1 MELVY
6 RGYPQKYEKEPY
18 RIYNRDVP
26 QTLPE
31 EWDER
36 RRIQAEYEYVR
47 GLYPLNMKNW
57 QRFVEEEFDREDC
70 PNSAIYDEWPDREW
84 LYGMRSRILN
94 NAGEQGRVTNED
106 AVMIMI
112 LHEMLRRRGKNNMPF
127 RRQ

>member
-18 RIYNRDVP
+18 RIDNRDAR

-31 EWDER
+31 EWDAR
-36 RRIQAEYEYVR
+36 RRTQAEYEYAR

-57 QRFVEEEFDREDC
+57 QRFVEEEFDREDG

-112 LHEMLRRRGKNNMPF
+112 LHEMLRRRGKNNMPL

>member
-18 RIYNRDVP
+18 QIDNSDVP
-26 QTLPE
+26 QTLPA

-57 QRFVEEEFDREDC
+57 QRFVEEAFDREDG

-112 LHEMLRRRGKNNMPF
+112 LHEMLRRRGKNNMPL

>member
-1 MELVY
+1 MELMY

-18 RIYNRDVP
+18 QIDNSDVP
-26 QTLPE
+26 QTLPA

-57 QRFVEEEFDREDC
+57 QRFVEEEFDREDG
-70 PNSAIYDEWPDREW
+70 PDSAIYDEWPDREW
-84 LYGMRSRILN
+84 LYGMRSRIMKT
-94 NAGEQGRVTNED
+94 AGEQGRVTNED

-112 LHEMLRRRGKNNMPF
+112 LHEMLRRRGRNNMPL

>member
-18 RIYNRDVP
+18 RIYNRDVQ

-36 RRIQAEYEYVR
+36 RRTQAEYEYAR

-57 QRFVEEEFDREDC
+57 QRFVEEEFDREDG

-112 LHEMLRRRGKNNMPF
+112 LHEMLRRRGKNNMPL

>member
-18 RIYNRDVP
+18 QIDNSDVP
-26 QTLPE
+26 QILPS

-36 RRIQAEYEYVR
+36 RRAQAEYEYAR

-57 QRFVEEEFDREDC
+57 QRFVEEEFDREDG
-70 PNSAIYDEWPDREW
+70 PDSAIYDEWPDREW

>member
-18 RIYNRDVP
+18 RIDNRDARQP
-26 QTLPE
+26 LPE

-36 RRIQAEYEYVR
+36 RRTQAEYEYAR

-57 QRFVEEEFDREDC
+57 QRFVEEEFDREDG

-84 LYGMRSRILN
+84 LDGMRSRILI

-112 LHEMLRRRGKNNMPF
+112 LHEMLRRRGRNNMPL

>member
-18 RIYNRDVP
+18 QIDNRDVS
-26 QTLPE
+26 QTLPA

-57 QRFVEEEFDREDC
+57 QRFVEEEFDREEGPD
-70 PNSAIYDEWPDREW
+70 SAIYDEWPDREW
-84 LYGMRSRILN
+84 LYGMRSRIMKT
-94 NAGEQGRVTNED
+94 AGEQGRVTNED

-112 LHEMLRRRGKNNMPF
+112 LHEMLRRRGKNNMPL

>member
-18 RIYNRDVP
+18 QIDNSDVP
-26 QTLPE
+26 QTLPA

-36 RRIQAEYEYVR
+36 RRAQAEYEYAR

-57 QRFVEEEFDREDC
+57 QRFVEEEFDREDG
-70 PNSAIYDEWPDREW
+70 PDSAIYDEWPDREW
-84 LYGMRSRILN
+84 LYGMRSRIMKT
-94 NAGEQGRVTNED
+94 AGEQGRVTNED

-112 LHEMLRRRGKNNMPF
+112 LHEMLRRRGRNNMPL

>member
-18 RIYNRDVP
+18 QIDNSDVP
-26 QTLPE
+26 QTLPA

-57 QRFVEEEFDREDC
+57 QRFVEEEFDREDG
-70 PNSAIYDEWPDREW
+70 PDSAIYDEWPDREW
-84 LYGMRSRILN
+84 LYGMRSRIMKT
-94 NAGEQGRVTNED
+94 AGEQGRVTNED

>member
-1 MELVY
+1 MELMY

-18 RIYNRDVP
+18 RIYNRDVQ

-36 RRIQAEYEYVR
+36 RRTQAEYEYAR

-57 QRFVEEEFDREDC
+57 QRFVEEEFDREDG

-112 LHEMLRRRGKNNMPF
+112 LHEMLRRRGKNNMPL

>member
-18 RIYNRDVP
+18 QIDNSDVP
-26 QTLPE
+26 QTLPA

-57 QRFVEEEFDREDC
+57 QRFVEEEFDREDG
-70 PNSAIYDEWPDREW
+70 PDSAIYDEWPDREW
-84 LYGMRSRILN
+84 LYRMRSRIMKT
-94 NAGEQGRVTNED
+94 AGGQGRVTNED

-112 LHEMLRRRGKNNMPF
+112 LHEMLRRRGRNNMPWE
-127 RRQ
+127 RQ

>member
-18 RIYNRDVP
+18 RIYNREFQQDLSV
-26 QTLPE
+26 
-31 EWDER
+31 EWDDR
-36 RRIQAEYEYVR
+36 RRLQAEYEYVR

-57 QRFVEEEFDREDC
+57 QRFVEEEFDREDG

-84 LYGMRSRILN
+84 LYGMRSRIMR
-94 NAGEQGRVTNED
+94 NAGEQGRMTNED
-106 AVMIMI
+106 VVLVMI
-112 LHEMLRRRGKNNMPF
+112 LHEMLRRRGRNNMPF

>member
-18 RIYNRDVP
+18 QIDNSDVP

-31 EWDER
+31 AWDER
-36 RRIQAEYEYVR
+36 RRTQAEYEYAR

-57 QRFVEEEFDREDC
+57 QRFVEEEFDREDG

-84 LYGMRSRILN
+84 LYGMRGRILK
-94 NAGEQGRVTNED
+94 NAGEQGSVTNED

-112 LHEMLRRRGKNNMPF
+112 LHEMLRRRGRNNMPWE
-127 RRQ
+127 RQ

>member
-18 RIYNRDVP
+18 RIYNRDVQ

-36 RRIQAEYEYVR
+36 RRTQAEYEYAR

-57 QRFVEEEFDREDC
+57 QRFVEEEFDREDG

-112 LHEMLRRRGKNNMPF
+112 LHEMLRRRGRNNMPLG
-127 RRQ
+127 RQ

>member
-18 RIYNRDVP
+18 QIDNSDVP
-26 QTLPE
+26 QILPS

-36 RRIQAEYEYVR
+36 RRAQAEYEYAR

-57 QRFVEEEFDREDC
+57 QRFVEAEFDRVDG
-70 PNSAIYDEWPDREW
+70 PDSAIYDEWPDREW
-84 LYGMRSRILN
+84 LYGMRSRIMKT
-94 NAGEQGRVTNED
+94 AGEQGRVTNED

-112 LHEMLRRRGKNNMPF
+112 LHEMLRRRGRNNMPL

>member
-18 RIYNRDVP
+18 RIYNRDVQ

-36 RRIQAEYEYVR
+36 RRTQAEYEYAR

-57 QRFVEEEFDREDC
+57 QRFVEEEFDREDG

-112 LHEMLRRRGKNNMPF
+112 LHEMLRRRGRNNMPL

>member
-18 RIYNRDVP
+18 QIDNSDVP
-26 QTLPE
+26 QILPS

-36 RRIQAEYEYVR
+36 RRAQAEYEYAR

-57 QRFVEEEFDREDC
+57 QRFVEEEFDRVDG
-70 PNSAIYDEWPDREW
+70 PDSAIYDEWPDREW
-84 LYGMRSRILN
+84 LYGMRSRIMKT
-94 NAGEQGRVTNED
+94 AGEQGRVTNED

-112 LHEMLRRRGKNNMPF
+112 LHEMLRRRGRNNMPL

>member
-18 RIYNRDVP
+18 QIYNRDV
-26 QTLPE
+26 QLPLPA
-31 EWDER
+31 EWGER
-36 RRIQAEYEYVR
+36 RRTQAEYEYVR

-57 QRFVEEEFDREDC
+57 QRFVEEEFDREDG
-70 PNSAIYDEWPDREW
+70 PDSAIYDEWPDREW
-84 LYGMRSRILN
+84 LYGMRNRIMR

-112 LHEMLRRRGKNNMPF
+112 LHEMLRRRGRNNMPLG
-127 RRQ
+127 RQ

>member
-1 MELVY
+1 MEPVY

-18 RIYNRDVP
+18 QIYNREVQRDL
-26 QTLPE
+26 TG

-36 RRIQAEYEYVR
+36 RRLQAEYEYVR
-47 GLYPLNMKNW
+47 GLYPLNMKDW
-57 QRFVEEEFDREDC
+57 QRFVEEEFDREDG
-70 PNSAIYDEWPDREW
+70 PDSAIYDEWPDREW
-84 LYGMRSRILN
+84 LYGMRRRIMR

-112 LHEMLRRRGKNNMPF
+112 LHEMLRRRGRNKMPF

>member
-1 MELVY
+1 MELMY

-18 RIYNRDVP
+18 QIDNSDVP
-26 QTLPE
+26 QTLPA

-57 QRFVEEEFDREDC
+57 QRFVEEEFDREDG
-70 PNSAIYDEWPDREW
+70 PDSAIYDEWPDREW
-84 LYGMRSRILN
+84 LYGMRSRIMKT
-94 NAGEQGRVTNED
+94 AGEQGSVTNED

-112 LHEMLRRRGKNNMPF
+112 LHEMLRRRGRNNMPLG
-127 RRQ
+127 RQ

>member
-18 RIYNRDVP
+18 RIYNRDVQ

-36 RRIQAEYEYVR
+36 RRTQAEYEYAR

-57 QRFVEEEFDREDC
+57 QRFVEEEFDREDG

-84 LYGMRSRILN
+84 LYGMRGRILK

-112 LHEMLRRRGKNNMPF
+112 LHEMLRRRGKNNMPL